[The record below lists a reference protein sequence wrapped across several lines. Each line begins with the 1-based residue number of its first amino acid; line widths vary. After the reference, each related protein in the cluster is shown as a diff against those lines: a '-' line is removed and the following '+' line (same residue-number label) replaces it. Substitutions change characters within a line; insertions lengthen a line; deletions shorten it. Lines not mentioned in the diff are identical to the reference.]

1 MRIFEYV
8 VAALLLIIGLGITQ
22 LLNDA
27 VQTFRL
33 RHKIQLH
40 WIPLVWAGLVFLWQM
55 QFIWASFELDLLIKS
70 WTAFKFA
77 MLLFMALL
85 LFVSGALIV
94 PKTSDDQG
102 GDAWEQ
108 FLDDGRWALVA
119 LASFFFLAFF
129 SNPLLFNVPL
139 WIPGNVLEFFMGL
152 FLILVQFSTNE
163 KIWKWATVAYTI
175 VSLVAIGLLS
185 PVEYQ

>member
-1 MRIFEYV
+1 M
-8 VAALLLIIGLGITQ
+8 
-22 LLNDA
+22 
-27 VQTFRL
+27 
-33 RHKIQLH
+33 
-40 WIPLVWAGLVFLWQM
+40 
-55 QFIWASFELDLLIKS
+55 
-70 WTAFKFA
+70 
-77 MLLFMALL
+77 
-85 LFVSGALIV
+85 